1 MNGEPQPTEILL
13 EPNLSRCI
21 ETTAREEFERRK
33 RLLLEG
39 EDQPGLAERTD
50 LLRVFLETADFRE
63 LRRLSEPL
71 LAEGRRVTFTVYED
85 AGTARYRLQVS
96 ETIPGVRHHRGTLP
110 QNSE

>member
-1 MNGEPQPTEILL
+1 MRVKPPSAEIIL

-21 ETTAREEFERRK
+21 ETMARDEFQRST

-39 EDQPGLAERTD
+39 ESRPGLAERTE
-50 LLRVFLETADFRE
+50 LLRLFLETADFRE

-85 AGTARYRLQVS
+85 AGAARYRLQS
-96 ETIPGVRHHRGTLP
+96 
-110 QNSE
+110 S